1 MSAVCDVCDK
11 KPRFGRA
18 VARAGKGAQTRHI
31 KGRTSRM
38 FRPNVQHVRTV
49 VNGQPKRLNVCT
61 SCLKAGKV
69 KRATA

>member
-31 KGRTSRM
+31 KGRSPRM
-38 FRPNVQHVRTV
+38 FRPNIQSVRTLV
-49 VNGQPKRLNVCT
+49 GGRPKRVNVCT

-69 KRATA
+69 TRAV